1 MDLDAAALEHGFEPN
16 NELRVFYSDCK
27 EHKQVKIPF
36 VLGRSPVLRFTHRRL
51 PILSLLLAPFFSNVT
66 NTSFLI
72 DDLLY
77 RTGPKVPADASR
89 LRRRIKEAVLADL
102 PGRCVL

>member
-1 MDLDAAALEHGFEPN
+1 MSC
-16 NELRVFYSDCK
+16 V
-27 EHKQVKIPF
+27 QVCQLVIAKAF
-36 VLGRSPVLRFTHRRL
+36 AESAGTLLGRSPVLRFTRRRL

-66 NTSFLI
+66 NTSFLT

-89 LRRRIKEAVLADL
+89 LRRRIKEAVLADRL
-102 PGRCVL
+102 GRFVL